1 MKLKIN
7 VQLIWNFAMLKPN
20 TGKNK
25 SRWNDIYLK
34 KNNQLTFTTI
44 WVSKKMRK
52 KSSENMN
59 IALFKNMD
67 EKLFNLLKLSQPFHL
82 VCNKTQ
88 VRW

>member
-1 MKLKIN
+1 
-7 VQLIWNFAMLKPN
+7 
-20 TGKNK
+20 
-25 SRWNDIYLK
+25 
-34 KNNQLTFTTI
+34 
-44 WVSKKMRK
+44 
-52 KSSENMN
+52 MN

>member
-34 KNNQLTFTTI
+34 KNQPTNIYYDL
-44 WVSKKMRK
+44 SKQKNEKKILRK
-52 KSSENMN
+52 HEHC
-59 IALFKNMD
+59 I
-67 EKLFNLLKLSQPFHL
+67 
-82 VCNKTQ
+82 V
-88 VRW
+88 